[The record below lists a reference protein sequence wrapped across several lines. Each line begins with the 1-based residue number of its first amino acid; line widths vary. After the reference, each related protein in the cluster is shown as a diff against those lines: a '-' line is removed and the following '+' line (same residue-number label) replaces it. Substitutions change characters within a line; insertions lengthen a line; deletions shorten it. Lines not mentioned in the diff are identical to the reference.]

1 MSRITVCLD
10 CPLYQTGGWC
20 KHKRKDVGALQPAC
34 DHAKKMNETFNPE
47 DKEEEPMTDMNTRT
61 EATKLCKKCGRHLT
75 LDHFGKKNGTK
86 DGLQYWCKECLTK
99 SILEAR
105 RAKKEAQEA
114 AKPQTKTEAPKPSTP
129 TPEPEPLPIFNPVTA
144 VQEISDDLLAQEL
157 RRRGWDVKA
166 TRPKTI
172 IEEL

>member
-61 EATKLCKKCGRHLT
+61 EATKLCKKCGRELT

-86 DGLQYWCKECLTK
+86 DGLQYWCKECVTRNVLD
-99 SILEAR
+99 AR
-105 RAKKEAQEA
+105 RARKEAKA
-114 AKPQTKTEAPKPSTP
+114 QTETVKEPK
-129 TPEPEPLPIFNPVTA
+129 PIFNPVTA

>member
-86 DGLQYWCKECLTK
+86 DGLQYWCKECTTK

-105 RAKKEAQEA
+105 RAKKAA
-114 AKPQTKTEAPKPSTP
+114 AKPQTKTEAPK
-129 TPEPEPLPIFNPVTA
+129 PEPLPIFNPVTA

>member
-61 EATKLCKKCGRHLT
+61 EATKLCKKCGRELT

-105 RAKKEAQEA
+105 RAKKEAKA
-114 AKPQTKTEAPKPSTP
+114 QTETAQDP
-129 TPEPEPLPIFNPVTA
+129 TPVKTVVTVA
-144 VQEISDDLLAQEL
+144 TRYDLTDAPDQKLADEL